1 LHFVDNLVE
10 IVADI
15 AAADVAVADNYYYY
29 YYCIDL

>member
-29 YYCIDL
+29 CIDL